1 MQIDIKQLSTEQ
13 IDSMIEAL
21 ALERIGRADPVK
33 DVEAG
38 TSVQATMNPTWKA
51 EVVGGAPNLGF
62 SLQNRGKG
70 WTHFVFNRQCLADL
84 TAYFTRILL
93 GGYLEAGA
101 PETGKQNRVAPIT
114 SAGSNR
120 VN

>member
-1 MQIDIKQLSTEQ
+1 MQIDVKQLSTEQ
-13 IDSMIEAL
+13 IDAMIEAL
-21 ALERIGRADPVK
+21 ALERTARTDPIK

-38 TSVQATMNPTWKA
+38 TSVQATMNPIWKA

-93 GGYLEAGA
+93 GGYLETGA
-101 PETGKQNRVAPIT
+101 TEAGKQSRVAPIT

>member
-1 MQIDIKQLSTEQ
+1 MQIDVKQLSTEQ
-13 IDSMIEAL
+13 IDAMIEAL
-21 ALERIGRADPVK
+21 ALERTSRGDPIK

-38 TSVQATMNPTWKA
+38 TSVQATMNPVWKA
-51 EVVGGAPNLGF
+51 EVVGEVPTLGF

-93 GGYLEAGA
+93 AGYLEGA
-101 PETGKQNRVAPIT
+101 ATDAGKQSRAPTIT
-114 SAGSNR
+114 SSGSNR
-120 VN
+120 IN